1 MRTVL
6 DRAGNSPYNG
16 SAAQRRISMV
26 SMKDV
31 SRHAGVSVATVSN
44 VITGKRQVSE
54 SVRRRVLDS
63 IAALNYQ
70 VNLVARGLKTQRTST
85 IGLILPDITKLF
97 FQRVITGILTEASQ
111 MGYRLNILNSGYD
124 FQTERTLINT
134 LRASRVDGII
144 LDSCV
149 NRENAAQWAEELQR
163 GGQGAQPVVSL
174 ENTLYSQSVSSVTLD
189 CALYSGMITQH
200 LFDLGRRRVL
210 YVAGP
215 LSIEHEYDRLRGYR
229 ECHEKNGLQAAAEME
244 KHGGYLSESGYV
256 AVREALAAGLRF
268 DAVQASSDQAAIGA
282 LKALHECGLRVPE
295 DVAVCGFDNLFP
307 ASLVSPAVTTVDVP
321 NFEMGRL
328 AVRELIECI
337 ENPER
342 PPCCRRVEAKLVVR
356 ASSLAQTPSNW
367 DLDGW

>member
-1 MRTVL
+1 
-6 DRAGNSPYNG
+6 
-16 SAAQRRISMV
+16 MV

-124 FQTERTLINT
+124 FQTERTLINM

-215 LSIEHEYDRLRGYR
+215 LSIEHEYNRLRGYR

-256 AVREALAAGLRF
+256 AVREALTDGLRF
-268 DAVQASSDQAAIGA
+268 DAVQIQLFAVQVNLALRGRINAVENLHQRGFAGAVFAHQGMHGTALDAQRNIVERHNTGECFGDSPHFQYVFRHVASPFRPQAAR
-282 LKALHECGLRVPE
+282 LKSFSRAPMPR
-295 DVAVCGFDNLFP
+295 
-307 ASLVSPAVTTVDVP
+307 S
-321 NFEMGRL
+321 
-328 AVRELIECI
+328 
-337 ENPER
+337 R
-342 PPCCRRVEAKLVVR
+342 PQNC
-356 ASSLAQTPSNW
+356 
-367 DLDGW
+367 